1 MKEEKRYKKG
11 YFIEIGVAIG
21 IPLGIPI
28 GLVLGNIAL
37 GPLLG
42 VIIGLATGF
51 IIERR
56 KNKNPIEPPP
66 KEKLKSKTMSWAGII
81 IGLVLFFSALFVY
94 LFIR

>member
-11 YFIEIGVAIG
+11 HFIEIGLVIG

-56 KNKNPIEPPP
+56 KNKNPIEPPA
-66 KEKLKSKTMSWAGII
+66 KEKLGSKTMSWVGVI
-81 IGLVLFFSALFVY
+81 IGLVLFFSVLFMY
-94 LFIR
+94 LSVK